1 MKDWRGIDIRI
12 GSMVVWTD
20 WNNLPAAGR
29 VVKLNDYTATVN
41 VREHQGSR
49 TLKDCPVLGVAYK
62 KLTVVILQDARNY

>member
-20 WNNLPAAGR
+20 RNNLPAAGR
-29 VVKLNDYTATVN
+29 VTKLNDYTATVN
-41 VREHQGSR
+41 VREHQGDR
-49 TLKDCPVLGVAYK
+49 TLKNCPVAYK